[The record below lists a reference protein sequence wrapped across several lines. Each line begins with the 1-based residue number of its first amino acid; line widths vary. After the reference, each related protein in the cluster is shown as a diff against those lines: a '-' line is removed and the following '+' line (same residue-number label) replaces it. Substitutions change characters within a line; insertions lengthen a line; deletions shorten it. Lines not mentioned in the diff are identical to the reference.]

1 MGGANQGAAICE
13 STTAS
18 MDVESLSLPFIFS
31 TSVSKY
37 TDCHLQR
44 VLSASGMW
52 ASIWGGVTQLGNDE
66 IRPQIRALFSL

>member
-1 MGGANQGAAICE
+1 M
-13 STTAS
+13 S

-44 VLSASGMW
+44 VPSASGMQLVF
-52 ASIWGGVTQLGNDE
+52 GGGFVL
-66 IRPQIRALFSL
+66 ISLSPVNQVILLS